1 MPTAAVLPIKRF
13 DAAKQRL
20 SDELGAGTRAALA
33 AAMFAD
39 VLSSLQ
45 HSQALEAIIVVSG
58 EPQVHDIVAETGL
71 IAISDH
77 HDKGQSHAARSG
89 LARAAAL
96 GCDRA
101 IMVSGD
107 CPLLNPA
114 ELDELIAAASTD
126 VVVIPD
132 RHESGTNGLIINPS
146 GPFEPQFG
154 PDSLARHTKQAERRD
169 LSLTIEPIGSL
180 AIDIDTADDLAELIK
195 RLKDSHGSA
204 PRTRGVLRQIERL
217 SGSRQVAA

>member
-13 DAAKQRL
+13 EAAKQRL
-20 SDELGAGTRAALA
+20 GDELGAGTRAALA

-45 HSQALEAIIVVSG
+45 HAESLEAIIVISG
-58 EPQVHDIVAETGL
+58 EPQVHDIASESGL

-77 HDKGQSHAARSG
+77 HDKGQSHAVRSG

-107 CPLLNPA
+107 CPLLDPA
-114 ELDELIAAASTD
+114 ELDKLITDATAD
-126 VVVIPD
+126 VVIVPD
-132 RHESGTNGLIINPS
+132 RHQSGTNGLIINPS

-154 PDSLARHTKQAERRD
+154 PDSLARHSQQAERRE
-169 LSLTIEPIGSL
+169 LSMAIAPIGSM
-180 AIDIDTADDLAELIK
+180 AIDIDTPDDLAELAR

-217 SGSRQVAA
+217 GGSRQVAA

>member
-1 MPTAAVLPIKRF
+1 MPTAAVLPVKRF
-13 DAAKQRL
+13 EAAKQRL
-20 SDELGAGTRAALA
+20 GGELGNGTRAALA

-39 VLSSLQ
+39 VLGSLQ
-45 HSQALEAIIVVSG
+45 RCESLEAIIVVSG
-58 EPQVHDIVAETGL
+58 EAQVHDVVSESGL

-77 HDKGQSHAARSG
+77 HDKGQSHAVRSG

-107 CPLLNPA
+107 CPLLDPA
-114 ELDELIAAASTD
+114 ELDELIGAAHAD
-126 VVVIPD
+126 VVIVPD

-154 PDSLARHTKQAERRD
+154 PDSLARHSKQAERRE
-169 LSLTIEPIGSL
+169 LSMSIEPLGSM
-180 AIDIDTADDLAELIK
+180 AIDIDTPEDLSELAR

-217 SGSRQVAA
+217 GVSRQVAA